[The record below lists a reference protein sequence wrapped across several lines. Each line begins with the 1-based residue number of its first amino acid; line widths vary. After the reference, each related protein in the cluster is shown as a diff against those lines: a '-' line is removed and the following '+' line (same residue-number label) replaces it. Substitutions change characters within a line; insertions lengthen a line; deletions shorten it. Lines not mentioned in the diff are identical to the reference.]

1 MSSMTSHTIA
11 VHITVDDQSHPAAV
25 SDLLAELSSRFKEVR
40 RAEFMLGGERWGG
53 AEMLNVRRVK
63 TAADVVAVSARDRR
77 HLAAQLEAAL
87 AHREAGFVD
96 AEMAALREFAGNLA
110 RTLRIGGPDQL

>member
-1 MSSMTSHTIA
+1 MTSHTIA

-25 SDLLAELSSRFKEVR
+25 SELLAELSSRFKEVT
-40 RAEFMLGGERWGG
+40 RAEFMLGGQRWGG

-77 HLAAQLEAAL
+77 HLATQLEVAL
-87 AHREAGFVD
+87 AHREAGYTD
-96 AEMAALREFAGNLA
+96 AEVVALWEVVESLA
-110 RTLRIGGPDQL
+110 RTLRISGLDRL

>member
-1 MSSMTSHTIA
+1 MTSHTIA

-25 SDLLAELSSRFKEVR
+25 SDLLAELSSRFKEIT
-40 RAEFMLGGERWGG
+40 RAEFMLGGKRWGG

-77 HLAAQLEAAL
+77 HLAAKLEAAL
-87 AHREAGFVD
+87 AHREAGFTD
-96 AEMAALREFAGNLA
+96 AELAALREFASSLA
-110 RTLRIGGPDQL
+110 RTLGILGPDQL

>member
-1 MSSMTSHTIA
+1 MTSHTIA

-25 SDLLAELSSRFKEVR
+25 SELLAELSSRFKEVT
-40 RAEFMLGGERWGG
+40 RAEFMLGGQRWGG

-77 HLAAQLEAAL
+77 HLAAQLEVAL
-87 AHREAGFVD
+87 AHREAGYTD
-96 AEMAALREFAGNLA
+96 AEVVALWEVVESLA
-110 RTLRIGGPDQL
+110 RTLRISGLDRL

>member
-1 MSSMTSHTIA
+1 MCPMTSHTIA

-25 SDLLAELSSRFKEVR
+25 SDLLAELSSRFKELT
-40 RAEFMLGGERWGG
+40 RAEFMPGGQRWGG

-87 AHREAGFVD
+87 AHREAGYQE
-96 AEMAALREFAGNLA
+96 AEVAALREFADNLA
-110 RTLRIGGPDQL
+110 RTLRIGGSHLL

>member
-1 MSSMTSHTIA
+1 MTSHTIA

-25 SDLLAELSSRFKEVR
+25 SDLLAELSSRFKEVT
-40 RAEFMLGGERWGG
+40 RAEFMLGGQRWGG

-77 HLAAQLEAAL
+77 HLAAKLEAAL
-87 AHREAGFVD
+87 AHRETGFAD
-96 AEMAALREFAGNLA
+96 AEVAALREFASSLA
-110 RTLRIGGPDQL
+110 RTLGIGGPDQL

>member
-1 MSSMTSHTIA
+1 MTSHTIA

-25 SDLLAELSSRFKEVR
+25 SDLLAELSSRFKEVI
-40 RAEFMLGGERWGG
+40 RAEFMLGGQRWGG

-77 HLAAQLEAAL
+77 HLAALLEVAV
-87 AHREAGFVD
+87 AHREAGFTE
-96 AEMAALREFAGNLA
+96 AEVAALRHFADSLA
-110 RTLRIGGPDQL
+110 RTLQIRGSDHL

>member
-1 MSSMTSHTIA
+1 MCPMTSHTIA

-25 SDLLAELSSRFKEVR
+25 SDLLAELSARFKELT
-40 RAEFMLGGERWGG
+40 RAEFMLGGQRWGG
-53 AEMLNVRRVK
+53 AEILNVRRVK

-87 AHREAGFVD
+87 AHREAGYQE
-96 AEMAALREFAGNLA
+96 AEVAALREFADNLA
-110 RTLRIGGPDQL
+110 RTLRIGGSHLL